1 MGVYTTP
8 AAVRT
13 AAGVLEAALSDPDA
27 ERLIAFA
34 EDRID
39 SLLAGRAVDPTTGR
53 KVVEVDV
60 EAWQWTKL
68 GTATARLAARF
79 YATPDLI
86 DDVRF
91 RRVSGPEFT
100 LDGPVGDALG
110 PNVTGPL
117 RDSALMLRP
126 STSVRVRRLDDVRGA
141 RRSTQGL
148 VGE

>member
-13 AAGVLEAALSDPDA
+13 AAGIEEVALSDEAA
-27 ERLIAFA
+27 ERLIDFA

-39 SLLAGRAVDPTTGR
+39 SLLPGRAVDPTTGR
-53 KVVEVDV
+53 KVVEADV

-79 YATPDLI
+79 YADPDLI
-86 DDVRF
+86 DDRRFQTVR
-91 RRVSGPEFT
+91 GPEFT
-100 LDGPVGDALG
+100 LEGPIGEVLG

-117 RDSALMLRP
+117 RDSALMVRP
-126 STSVRVRRLDDVRGA
+126 STSVRVRRLDDVRGG